1 MPVGIDGNK
10 SASGV
15 AGCMGIRM
23 LQIVEIAYPAVLAGV
38 RPALRFGVRWSI
50 EGLEQ
55 IPRSGGVILASNHI
69 SYLDP
74 LLLAVVSDK
83 RKRRVRYLA
92 KAELFAKPVLG
103 TFLRSAG
110 QIPVARGSADA
121 AEALG
126 GAVKALGQGECI
138 VVFPEGTISLD
149 LEPMQ
154 GRTGT
159 ARLAA
164 RTGVDVVPVGVW
176 GAHRILFK
184 GRPAH
189 WRTGIAVSVVLGDPL
204 KISPDEDLY
213 AATDRVM
220 SEICRCVSRARA
232 IYPQRAA
239 EGDEWWERSADSAVM
254 RPSGGA
260 E

>member
-1 MPVGIDGNK
+1 
-10 SASGV
+10 
-15 AGCMGIRM
+15 M
-23 LQIVEIAYPAVLAGV
+23 LQIVEIAYPVVLAGV
-38 RPALRFGVRWSI
+38 RPVLRFGLRWSI

-55 IPRSGGVILASNHI
+55 IPQSGGVILASNHI

-74 LLLAVVSDK
+74 LVLAVVADK
-83 RKRRVRYLA
+83 QKRRVRYLA
-92 KAELFAKPVLG
+92 KEELFGKPVLG

-126 GAVKALGQGECI
+126 GAVKAVGSGECV

-164 RTGVDVVPVGVW
+164 ASGVDVVPVGLW

-189 WRTGIAVSVVLGDPL
+189 WRTGVAVSVVIGSPL
-204 KISPDEDLY
+204 RIAIDEDVH
-213 AATDRVM
+213 AATDRLM
-220 SEICRCVSRARA
+220 TAICQCVSRARS
-232 IYPQRAA
+232 IYPQRAG
-239 EGDEWWERSADSAVM
+239 EGDDWWERSPDSAIM
-254 RPSGGA
+254 RPSGGEA
-260 E
+260 

>member
-1 MPVGIDGNK
+1 MPVGIEGNK
-10 SASGV
+10 SESVV
-15 AGCMGIRM
+15 AGCMGFRM
-23 LQIVEIAYPAVLAGV
+23 LQIVEIAYPVVLAGV
-38 RPALRFGVRWSI
+38 RPVLRFGLRWSI

-55 IPRSGGVILASNHI
+55 IPQSGGVILASNHI

-74 LLLAVVSDK
+74 LVLAVVADK
-83 RKRRVRYLA
+83 QKRRVRYLA
-92 KAELFAKPVLG
+92 KEELFGKPVLG

-126 GAVKALGQGECI
+126 GAVKAVGSGECV

-164 RTGVDVVPVGVW
+164 ASGVDVVPVGLW

-189 WRTGIAVSVVLGDPL
+189 WRTGVAVSVVIGSPL
-204 KISPDEDLY
+204 KIAIGEDVH

-220 SEICRCVSRARA
+220 TATVSYTHLTLPT
-232 IYPQRAA
+232 IY
-239 EGDEWWERSADSAVM
+239 SV
-254 RPSGGA
+254 
-260 E
+260 

>member
-1 MPVGIDGNK
+1 MPVGIEGNK
-10 SASGV
+10 SASVV
-15 AGCMGIRM
+15 AGCMGFRM
-23 LQIVEIAYPAVLAGV
+23 LQIVEIAYPVVLAGV
-38 RPALRFGVRWSI
+38 RPVLRFGLRWSI

-55 IPRSGGVILASNHI
+55 IPQSGGVILASNHI

-74 LLLAVVSDK
+74 LVLAVVADK
-83 RKRRVRYLA
+83 QKRRVRYLA
-92 KAELFAKPVLG
+92 KEELFGKPVLG

-126 GAVKALGQGECI
+126 GAVKAVGSGECV

-164 RTGVDVVPVGVW
+164 ASGVDVVPVGLW
-176 GAHRILFK
+176 GDHRILFK

-189 WRTGIAVSVVLGDPL
+189 WRTGVAVSVVIGSPL
-204 KISPDEDLY
+204 KIAIGEDVH

-220 SEICRCVSRARA
+220 TAICQCVSRARA

-239 EGDEWWERSADSAVM
+239 EGDDWWERSPDSAIM
-254 RPSGGA
+254 RPSGGEA
-260 E
+260 

>member
-1 MPVGIDGNK
+1 MPVGIEGNK
-10 SASGV
+10 SASVV
-15 AGCMGIRM
+15 AGCMGFRM
-23 LQIVEIAYPAVLAGV
+23 LQIVEIAYPVVLAGV
-38 RPALRFGVRWSI
+38 RPVLRFGLRWSI

-55 IPRSGGVILASNHI
+55 IPQSGGVILASNHI

-74 LLLAVVSDK
+74 LVLAVVADK
-83 RKRRVRYLA
+83 QKRRVRYLA
-92 KAELFAKPVLG
+92 KEELFGKPVLG

-126 GAVKALGQGECI
+126 GAVKAVGSGECV

-164 RTGVDVVPVGVW
+164 ASGVDVVPVGVW
-176 GAHRILFK
+176 GDHRILFK
-184 GRPAH
+184 GRPAR
-189 WRTGIAVSVVLGDPL
+189 WRTGIAVSVVIGNPL
-204 KISPDEDLY
+204 NISPDEDVH

-220 SEICRCVSRARA
+220 TAICQCVSRARA
-232 IYPQRAA
+232 IYPQHAA
-239 EGDEWWERSADSAVM
+239 EGDDWWERAPDSAIL
-254 RPSGGA
+254 RPSGGEA
-260 E
+260 